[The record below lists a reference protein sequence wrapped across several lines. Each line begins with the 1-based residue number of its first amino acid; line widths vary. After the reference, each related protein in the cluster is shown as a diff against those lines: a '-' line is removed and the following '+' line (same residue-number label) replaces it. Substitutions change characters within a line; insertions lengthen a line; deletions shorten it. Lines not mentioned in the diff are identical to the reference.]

1 MATLCNVDTRR
12 GGKNSSCV
20 RAKSC
25 TLPEKEKLQVGVTP
39 NCVHEKTKAWY
50 VMRAAY
56 GQEIKAKEYLDAK
69 GFQTFLP
76 IIDRMRLVKG
86 KRVRKKESLI
96 PNFLFVLST
105 EVELQKYVG
114 SKDLSF
120 FHYYYVPNM
129 DEKGQP
135 IGKNG
140 TKPLIVSNNQMQQF
154 RRWHEI
160 EDDNK
165 MFVNADEKTFSKNEL
180 VRINRG
186 RFEGLCG
193 FVCRYKGQSRVG
205 ISIEGLGT
213 IVTAFIPKQFLEKI

>member
-12 GGKNSSCV
+12 GGQNTSSV
-20 RAKSC
+20 REKSC
-25 TLPEKEKLQVGVTP
+25 TLPEKDKLQVGVTP
-39 NCVHEKTKAWY
+39 NCVLEETKAWY

-69 GFQTFLP
+69 GLETFLP

-129 DEKGQP
+129 DEKDSLLVKMVPSLSLFLIIKCNSFVVGMKSKM
-135 IGKNG
+135 I
-140 TKPLIVSNNQMQQF
+140 TKCL
-154 RRWHEI
+154 
-160 EDDNK
+160 
-165 MFVNADEKTFSKNEL
+165 
-180 VRINRG
+180 
-186 RFEGLCG
+186 
-193 FVCRYKGQSRVG
+193 
-205 ISIEGLGT
+205 
-213 IVTAFIPKQFLEKI
+213 

>member
-12 GGKNSSCV
+12 GGQNSSCV

-69 GFQTFLP
+69 GLETFLP

-96 PNFLFVLST
+96 PNFLFVLAT

-135 IGKNG
+135 IGIWMKKDSLLVKMVSSLSLFLIIKCNSFVVG
-140 TKPLIVSNNQMQQF
+140 MKSKMITKCL
-154 RRWHEI
+154 
-160 EDDNK
+160 
-165 MFVNADEKTFSKNEL
+165 
-180 VRINRG
+180 
-186 RFEGLCG
+186 
-193 FVCRYKGQSRVG
+193 
-205 ISIEGLGT
+205 
-213 IVTAFIPKQFLEKI
+213 